1 VGHLALK
8 ITEILTCV
16 TLSLNHT
23 QQKELASFC
32 NTIQRNK
39 IVCGVIKR
47 IFECTD
53 TSRCTQCIGL
63 AMQQQQLRFS
73 QMRTKRNGDTLHN
86 D

>member
-1 VGHLALK
+1 VGYLPVK

-16 TLSLNHT
+16 TLNHT
-23 QQKELASFC
+23 KQKELASFY
-32 NTIQRNK
+32 NTIERNK

-47 IFECTD
+47 IFVCSD
-53 TSRCTQCIGL
+53 TSRCTKCIGL

-73 QMRTKRNGDTLHN
+73 QAHTKINGDTLHN